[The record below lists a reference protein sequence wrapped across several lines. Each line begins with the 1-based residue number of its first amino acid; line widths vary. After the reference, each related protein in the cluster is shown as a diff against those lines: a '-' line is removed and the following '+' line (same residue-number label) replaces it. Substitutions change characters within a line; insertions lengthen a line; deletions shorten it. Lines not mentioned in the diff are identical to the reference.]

1 MNDKSLGTYNL
12 GTEIKF
18 KTTILSPSLCHY
30 SDAHKFVKGTTTT
43 TGAGAD
49 VILERADERNK

>member
-1 MNDKSLGTYNL
+1 MNDISRGTYNL

-18 KTTILSPSLCHY
+18 KTTILSPILCHY
-30 SDAHKFVKGTTTT
+30 SDAHKLVKGTITT

-49 VILERADERNK
+49 VVLERADERNK